1 MKTKLFIFDMGE
13 VLVLDGMNLPSI
25 AEHLNIEPEVLEKD
39 YRKYG
44 YPMIEGFMDTSLYM
58 RHLETEFGLKIEGNI
73 FSSIYS
79 PRTNISLL
87 PVLDAIRRKGVR
99 LVIGSNTFQPHVD
112 VIEKLSENPLGYFD
126 KLYFSHEM
134 GVSKPSLSF
143 FKYILEKENTA
154 GDEAFFVD
162 DREEN
167 LKAAEKFGIKTFLY
181 SEERNSSLVEEVER
195 LLSSKL

>member
-1 MKTKLFIFDMGE
+1 M
-13 VLVLDGMNLPSI
+13 
-25 AEHLNIEPEVLEKD
+25 
-39 YRKYG
+39 
-44 YPMIEGFMDTSLYM
+44 
-58 RHLETEFGLKIEGNI
+58 
-73 FSSIYS
+73 
-79 PRTNISLL
+79 
-87 PVLDAIRRKGVR
+87 R

-143 FKYILEKENTA
+143 FKYILEKENTV

-167 LKAAEKFGIKTFLY
+167 LKAAKKFGIKTFLY
-181 SEERNSSLVEEVER
+181 SEERNSSLMEEVEC
-195 LLSSKL
+195 LFS